1 MRSIQFTRAVGSLIV
16 AVALTTAA
24 AAQTP
29 PVATA
34 PAAPAAPPAAPAVP
48 AAPLYAPGTA
58 DFHVNGAGV
67 IPAAPP
73 RTPEQQQADADAQAA
88 WQERCHP
95 MVVEDR
101 EGIRR
106 VRYAAPDC
114 DLSPFNTAGGQQP
127 IAICRDPAT
136 PRRYELPVAAN
147 RSAW

>member
-1 MRSIQFTRAVGSLIV
+1 MASKGLASIQFTRAAGSLMV

-29 PVATA
+29 PA
-34 PAAPAAPPAAPAVP
+34 PAEAPPAPQAAAPPTAPAVP
-48 AAPLYAPGTA
+48 AAPARAPLYPSGTA
-58 DFHVNGAGV
+58 DFHVNGADV

-73 RTPEQQQADADAQAA
+73 RSLEQQKADAEAQAA

-95 MVVEDR
+95 MLVEDR

-114 DLSPFNTAGGQQP
+114 DLSPFNTAGAQ
-127 IAICRDPAT
+127 
-136 PRRYELPVAAN
+136 
-147 RSAW
+147 

>member
-1 MRSIQFTRAVGSLIV
+1 MSSIQFARAVGGLIV

-29 PVATA
+29 PVVPATPAAGA
-34 PAAPAAPPAAPAVP
+34 PAAAAPSAPAAAPPPAPAVP

-67 IPAAPP
+67 ILAAPP
-73 RTPEQQQADADAQAA
+73 RTPEQQKADAEAQAA

-95 MVVEDR
+95 VIVEDR

-106 VRYAAPDC
+106 VRYAAQGC
-114 DLSPFNTAGGQQP
+114 DLSPFNTAGGQ
-127 IAICRDPAT
+127 
-136 PRRYELPVAAN
+136 
-147 RSAW
+147 

>member
-1 MRSIQFTRAVGSLIV
+1 MV

-29 PVATA
+29 PA
-34 PAAPAAPPAAPAVP
+34 PAEAPPASPAAAPPTAPAVP
-48 AAPLYAPGTA
+48 AARAPLYPSGTA
-58 DFHVNGAGV
+58 DFHVNGADV

-73 RTPEQQQADADAQAA
+73 RSPEQQKADAEAQAA

-95 MVVEDR
+95 LVVEDR

-114 DLSPFNTAGGQQP
+114 DLSPFNTAGAQ
-127 IAICRDPAT
+127 
-136 PRRYELPVAAN
+136 
-147 RSAW
+147 

>member
-1 MRSIQFTRAVGSLIV
+1 MASRGVASRELASIRFTRAVGSLMV

-29 PVATA
+29 PAPA
-34 PAAPAAPPAAPAVP
+34 EAPPAAPAAAPPTAPAVP
-48 AAPLYAPGTA
+48 AAPAPAGAPLYPSGTA
-58 DFHVNGAGV
+58 DFYVNGADV

-73 RTPEQQQADADAQAA
+73 RSPEQQKADAEAQAA

-114 DLSPFNTAGGQQP
+114 DLSPFNTAGAQ
-127 IAICRDPAT
+127 
-136 PRRYELPVAAN
+136 
-147 RSAW
+147 

>member
-1 MRSIQFTRAVGSLIV
+1 MASIQFTRAVGSLIV

-29 PVATA
+29 PVAPA
-34 PAAPAAPPAAPAVP
+34 PAAPAAAAPSAPAAAPPTAPAVP
-48 AAPLYAPGTA
+48 AAPLYPSGTA

-73 RTPEQQQADADAQAA
+73 RSSEQQQADAEAQAA

-95 MVVEDR
+95 VVVEDR

-106 VRYAAPDC
+106 VQYAAPDC
-114 DLSPFNTAGGQQP
+114 DLSPFNTAGGQ
-127 IAICRDPAT
+127 
-136 PRRYELPVAAN
+136 
-147 RSAW
+147 

>member
-1 MRSIQFTRAVGSLIV
+1 MASTRMTSIRFTRAAGSLIV

-24 AAQTP
+24 AAQTSP
-29 PVATA
+29 AAPA
-34 PAAPAAPPAAPAVP
+34 PAAPAVAPPAAPPTAAP
-48 AAPLYAPGTA
+48 AAPLYPSGTA
-58 DFHVNGAGV
+58 DFHVNGADV

-73 RTPEQQQADADAQAA
+73 RSPEQQKADAEAQAA

-114 DLSPFNTAGGQQP
+114 DLSPFNTAGAQ
-127 IAICRDPAT
+127 
-136 PRRYELPVAAN
+136 
-147 RSAW
+147 

>member
-1 MRSIQFTRAVGSLIV
+1 MASKGLASIQFTRAVGSLMV

-29 PVATA
+29 PA
-34 PAAPAAPPAAPAVP
+34 PAEAPPASPAAAPPTAPAVP
-48 AAPLYAPGTA
+48 AARAPLYPSGTA
-58 DFHVNGAGV
+58 DFHVNGADV

-73 RTPEQQQADADAQAA
+73 RSPEQQKADAEAQAA

-95 MVVEDR
+95 LVVEDR

-114 DLSPFNTAGGQQP
+114 DLSPFNTAGAQ
-127 IAICRDPAT
+127 
-136 PRRYELPVAAN
+136 
-147 RSAW
+147 